1 MKCYIKHSNLES
13 LKKTDNIRVSVQIK
27 VGRNRSIIHKTKLRA
42 SKEDLECF
50 NLDGTL
56 KSRVKRPS
64 ALALYPHIM
73 EEFSKC
79 SDVYSKLLERG
90 IKEEEITTDLFN
102 KEFEAGVGASKKD
115 DAPIVSQERRL
126 INLFSD
132 FIEVRKRDLDND
144 TIKQYQVL
152 FNVLSRFLT
161 IHYES
166 QISIDD
172 FSVNHAFSFND
183 FYTRECEYVTRYPHL
198 YKDLNER
205 NVPKE
210 IRGHN
215 TVAKKN
221 QQMKAFFSY
230 MQGNN
235 VTNNNPYMTMAIRK
249 SKIMV
254 ERYDSDPVVFTAKEL
269 SDFIQAEVPGNLL
282 QTKEAFLMQCTI
294 GARISDFKEL
304 TKSNIKVTYDGI
316 PYFEYVAKKTVG
328 AQERPKRQRAPIVR
342 FVFDILKKYDFQL
355 KILKNI
361 SGKSGYN
368 KQIKE
373 VCKAAGLD
381 RPVSITDISGTIIEN
396 KPLYELVS
404 SHTARRICQS
414 FMKRYTINDDFL
426 GLHAED
432 SAALSRYVDI
442 DTAVAE
448 NFKIMNVIFNQKA
461 YKVDSELNIIE

>member
-1 MKCYIKHSNLES
+1 M
-13 LKKTDNIRVSVQIK
+13 
-27 VGRNRSIIHKTKLRA
+27 HKTNLRA
-42 SKEDLECF
+42 SKEALECF
-50 NLDGTL
+50 NWDGSL
-56 KSRVKRPS
+56 KSRVKRQS
-64 ALALYPHIM
+64 AIALYPQIM
-73 EEFSKC
+73 TEFNKC
-79 SDVYSKLLERG
+79 MEVINRMVERG
-90 IKEEEITTDLFN
+90 IKKEEITTDLFN
-102 KEFEAGVGASKKD
+102 KEFESGI
-115 DAPIVSQERRL
+115 DALQKNVAVNVTQERRL
-126 INLFSD
+126 LNLFSD
-132 FIEVRKRDLDND
+132 FIEVRKRDLDKN

-161 IHYES
+161 INYES
-166 QISIDD
+166 QINIDD
-172 FSVNHAFSFND
+172 FSVNHALRFND
-183 FYTRECEYVTRYPHL
+183 FYAHECEYVARYPHL
-198 YKDLNER
+198 YQDLNER

-230 MQGNN
+230 MQGND
-235 VTNNNPYMTMAIRK
+235 VTTNNPYMTMAIQK
-249 SKIMV
+249 SKIML
-254 ERYDSDPVVFTAKEL
+254 ERYDSDPVVFTTKEL
-269 SDFIQAEVPGNLL
+269 SDFIQAEVPSDLL

-294 GARISDFKEL
+294 GARISDFKGL

-342 FVFDILKKYDFQL
+342 FVFDILKKYDFEL

-373 VCKAAGLD
+373 VCKAAGLN
-381 RPVSITDISGTIIEN
+381 RPISIIDDSGNIIEN

-426 GLHAED
+426 GLHAEG
-432 SAALSRYVDI
+432 SAALSRYIDV

-448 NFKIMNVIFNQKA
+448 NFNIMNMIFGQNE
-461 YKVDSELNIIE
+461 YRVDSELNIIE